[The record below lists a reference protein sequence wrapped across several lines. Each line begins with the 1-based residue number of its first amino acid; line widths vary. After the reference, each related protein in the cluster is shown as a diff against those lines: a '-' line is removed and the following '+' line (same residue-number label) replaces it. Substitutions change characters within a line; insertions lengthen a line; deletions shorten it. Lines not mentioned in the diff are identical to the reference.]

1 MGETDMKYVP
11 DGRSM
16 DRSLTRN
23 WYSIFPFGL
32 RPVGETAIGPI
43 PLYLVCP
50 GLPGPMPTRIDQEAL
65 VTGSRLKSKSA
76 KLFVNSDV
84 MCQC

>member
-1 MGETDMKYVP
+1 
-11 DGRSM
+11 
-16 DRSLTRN
+16 
-23 WYSIFPFGL
+23 
-32 RPVGETAIGPI
+32 
-43 PLYLVCP
+43 
-50 GLPGPMPTRIDQEAL
+50 MPTRIDQEAL